1 MNPPSTPNTP
11 IMGPMS
17 SRSNQAES
25 TTSSHNGSSNRTIK
39 PHGRRDILM
48 HESVDPRR
56 RASLPAW
63 NQTEAESPDIKRRR
77 LNRDTLHRQS
87 ISDPVSHSISSPRQS
102 YSSTQ
107 TARTRR
113 PDEGATRYDPSLT
126 LPPLKTSGSTPAK
139 KAQDDVE
146 AMVMSLPVLYRIRAL
161 AKISPPLPRD
171 PNGPPRGAVIAVEG
185 QETTLVNTILKHL
198 GSLLIKDGNYAVRVF
213 EGPDIRSQS
222 SGSKSGVMGDA
233 TLEYLNVISS
243 WHRISNEII
252 QFVNQKPPRP
262 EPQASGDENAA
273 AHETEQDSSRKDP
286 KSPRVQS
293 NGRSISDQQTR
304 RAPDPLPIALVPRY
318 QLTTADAFACSTPI
332 SDCYAPIDH
341 WQWMASLWRACVGPD
356 VTIHVR
362 ECDQAEVDQYG
373 PGNPV
378 EIRLNDARTLIV
390 RRARDSPKEI
400 DEKALRRIG
409 FEIEDFLRG

>member
-11 IMGPMS
+11 ILGPLS
-17 SRSNQAES
+17 SRSSHAEP
-25 TTSSHNGSSNRTIK
+25 TTSAHNGVSNRNMR
-39 PHGRRDILM
+39 PNGRRDILT
-48 HESVDPRR
+48 HDSVDPRR
-56 RASLPAW
+56 RASLPDW
-63 NQTEAESPDIKRRR
+63 NQTEAESADTKRRR

-87 ISDPVSHSISSPRQS
+87 ISDPVSHSILSPRQS

-107 TARTRR
+107 STRARR
-113 PDEGATRYDPSLT
+113 PEESATPYDPSLT
-126 LPPLKTSGSTPAK
+126 LPPLKNSGNTPSK

-161 AKISPPLPRD
+161 AKISPPLARG

-185 QETTLVNTILKHL
+185 QESTLVNTILKHL

-213 EGPDIRSQS
+213 EGPDIRSQ
-222 SGSKSGVMGDA
+222 GSKSGQMGDA
-233 TLEYLNVISS
+233 TLDYLNVISA
-243 WHRISNEII
+243 WHRISNEIV
-252 QFVNQKPPRP
+252 QFVSSKAPRTDSH
-262 EPQASGDENAA
+262 ASEDDNTA
-273 AHETEQDSSRKDP
+273 AHQPDQDSTRKDS
-286 KSPRVQS
+286 KSPRTQS
-293 NGRSISDQQTR
+293 NGRPSSDQQTKG
-304 RAPDPLPIALVPRY
+304 AASPLPVALVPRY

-356 VTIHVR
+356 ITIHIR
-362 ECDQAEVDQYG
+362 ECDQSELDQYG

-390 RRARDSPKEI
+390 RRARDSPREI
-400 DEKALRRIG
+400 EEKALRRIG
-409 FEIEDFLRG
+409 FEIEDYLRG